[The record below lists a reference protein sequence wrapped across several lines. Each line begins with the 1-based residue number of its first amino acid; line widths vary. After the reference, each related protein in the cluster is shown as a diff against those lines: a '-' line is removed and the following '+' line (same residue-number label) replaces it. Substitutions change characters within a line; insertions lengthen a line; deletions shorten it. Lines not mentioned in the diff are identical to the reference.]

1 LLSKK
6 RNRPVGKHVRINPA
20 IYALM
25 KVVAKA
31 DRRSTAKAI
40 DWACAEYLRLNH
52 PEIAPSSGSV
62 ELPKDAT

>member
-1 LLSKK
+1 
-6 RNRPVGKHVRINPA
+6 
-20 IYALM
+20 M

-52 PEIAPSSGSV
+52 PEIASGSGSV

>member
-1 LLSKK
+1 MSKK
-6 RNRPVGKHVRINPA
+6 RKKPIGNMVRINPA
-20 IYALM
+20 IYAQM
-25 KVVAKA
+25 KVVAKN

-40 DWACAEYLRLNH
+40 DWACQEFLRLNH

>member
-1 LLSKK
+1 MSKK
-6 RNRPVGKHVRINPA
+6 RKKPVGKHVRINPA
-20 IYALM
+20 IYAQM

-40 DWACAEYLRLNH
+40 DFACAEYLRLNH
-52 PEIAPSSGSV
+52 PDIASGSVSV

>member
-1 LLSKK
+1 M
-6 RNRPVGKHVRINPA
+6 VRINPA
-20 IYALM
+20 IYAQM

-62 ELPKDAT
+62 KLPKDAT

>member
-1 LLSKK
+1 
-6 RNRPVGKHVRINPA
+6 
-20 IYALM
+20 M

-40 DWACAEYLRLNH
+40 DWACQEFLRLNH
-52 PEIAPSSGSV
+52 PEIASGSGSV